1 MRWVGLR
8 ALGAAAWGQ
17 VILLLI
23 CASLPI
29 TAVAQQSDERR
40 PFLEQISQHLFGA
53 NEPEMAIDGGRKGWA
68 VLMLAPPGT
77 SLVALSEGYNGI
89 TADLSRAWSN
99 LAVLDRPV
107 DFRNGYAVLGPRG
120 IDVIWAGVLSEIMPP
135 VIAPKLRMTRSA
147 AGRWLYACNKRP
159 PLRPSKYMQAYR
171 RYENLVRVMISGRDS
186 DLWRLH
192 PDLKNYTS
200 YGQALSAS
208 SQRWIRYGYKDQ
220 IESAI
225 KVLETDQNTAA
236 WRKWSTMRNAFDVN
250 RIQVDVARSIPQ
262 TILLPQPG
270 TWAESTI
277 WSRASVSATGGQRYN
292 FHIGRVKVIRPWL
305 DLDTLLGSSELFD
318 TASSQTHTT
327 LSDGAS
333 PTASSFPTGALPAVV
348 DELILVKQVR
358 VDAGGASTTVHPL
371 SAFAYPESVNLLGY
385 VVRTLPKIPY

>member
-1 MRWVGLR
+1 
-8 ALGAAAWGQ
+8 
-17 VILLLI
+17 
-23 CASLPI
+23 
-29 TAVAQQSDERR
+29 
-40 PFLEQISQHLFGA
+40 
-53 NEPEMAIDGGRKGWA
+53 
-68 VLMLAPPGT
+68 
-77 SLVALSEGYNGI
+77 
-89 TADLSRAWSN
+89 
-99 LAVLDRPV
+99 
-107 DFRNGYAVLGPRG
+107 
-120 IDVIWAGVLSEIMPP
+120 MPP